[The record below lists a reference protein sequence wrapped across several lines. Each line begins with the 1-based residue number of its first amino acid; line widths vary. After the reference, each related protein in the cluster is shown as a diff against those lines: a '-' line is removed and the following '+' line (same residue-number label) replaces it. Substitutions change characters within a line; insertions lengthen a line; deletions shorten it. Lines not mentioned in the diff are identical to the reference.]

1 MGGDLGPRSTLPA
14 AINFAARYP
23 HVHLS
28 LIGLPAAL
36 PSVSPKPNI
45 TLIHA
50 DDVVTME
57 DRPAV
62 ALRNRQGSSMWKA
75 VSMVAN
81 NQADACVSAGNT
93 GALMAM
99 GKFLLKTFPGIDR
112 PAICKVIPGDPS
124 DCVMLDLGANIECTA
139 EQLLQFA
146 LMGSVLAAGDDA
158 LEQPRVALLNVG
170 AEASKGREQ
179 VRLAASLLQDSEY
192 LRYVGFVEGD
202 GIFRSEADVVVCD
215 GFTGNVALKASE
227 GAATLLAEQL
237 KALFNATPW
246 WRLVG
251 YFARPLLLKWH
262 TRFDPARYNGAS
274 FLGLQGTVIKSHGSA
289 DSAGFECA
297 LSVALEQAERQLPQ
311 RINQRIAQYL
321 I

>member
-14 AINFAARYP
+14 TISFAERHP

-28 LIGLPAAL
+28 LIGLPSVL
-36 PSVSPKPNI
+36 PPAPPQPNI
-45 TLIHA
+45 SLIPV
-50 DDVVTME
+50 DDVVTMD

-75 VSMVAN
+75 VSMVAEHE
-81 NQADACVSAGNT
+81 ADACVSAGNT

-112 PAICKVIPGDPS
+112 PAICKVIPGHPS
-124 DCVMLDLGANIECTA
+124 DCIMLDLGANIECTS

-146 LMGSVLAAGDDA
+146 VMGSVLAADEDT

-179 VRLAASLLQDSEY
+179 VRLAATLLEESEY
-192 LRYVGFVEGD
+192 LRYVGFIEGD
-202 GIFRSEADVVVCD
+202 GIFAGVADVVVCD

-227 GAATLLAEQL
+227 GAASLLAEQL
-237 KALFNATPW
+237 QALFSSTPW
-246 WRLVG
+246 WRLIG

-274 FLGLQGTVIKSHGSA
+274 FLGLQGTVIKSHGGA
-289 DSAGFECA
+289 DATGFECA
-297 LSVALEQAERQLPQ
+297 LGVALEQAQRQLPQ

-321 I
+321 T